1 MNREELERLEN
12 KLKVDSLSDEEIGF
26 LFKEIRSLKKEL
38 SESYDIIE
46 ANQTT
51 RDYFTNIYCAIL
63 CEDEQQVK
71 VPPNV
76 VKNLTK
82 ISITD
87 CPNLIESKDY
97 TIKHNEDS
105 DSYTIDFSNYM
116 MNTRD
121 FNDDSTVEVVQIHYT
136 SWR

>member
-51 RDYFTNIYCAIL
+51 RDYFTNMYCAVL
-63 CEDEQQVK
+63 WEDEQQVK
-71 VPPNV
+71 VPHNV
-76 VKNLTK
+76 VRNLVKISTTDRPNLT
-82 ISITD
+82 
-87 CPNLIESKDY
+87 ESKDY
-97 TIKHNEDS
+97 TIKPSEDS
-105 DSYTIDFSNYM
+105 GSYIIDFSNYI
-116 MNTRD
+116 MNTHG
-121 FNDDSTVEVVQIHYT
+121 FNDESISEVIQIHYL
-136 SWR
+136 SWK

>member
-12 KLKVDSLSDEEIGF
+12 KLKIDSLSDEEIGF

-51 RDYFTNIYCAIL
+51 REYFTNVYCTIL

-82 ISITD
+82 ISTAD
-87 CPNLIESKDY
+87 RPSLTESKDY
-97 TIKHNEDS
+97 TIKPSEDS
-105 DSYTIDFSNYM
+105 GSYIIDFSNYI
-116 MNTRD
+116 MNTQG
-121 FNDDSTVEVVQIHYT
+121 FNDESASEVIQIHYL
-136 SWR
+136 SWK